1 MALWKDEFGEF
12 EQWFET
18 RALETTGKNWAKINH
33 FFCQRKSGGF
43 YCYRLL
49 KNMTTGSQWP
59 DKGKK
64 RNEPTSSRGSNA
76 GAYLFGLITW
86 PLAVILNRMP
96 LGYEDEVGFH
106 LGARSSRGKRGIG
119 ILAENQINPPQEQP
133 QDDYPPSHRP
143 E

>member
-43 YCYRLL
+43 FCCWLL
-49 KNMTTGSQWP
+49 KNMTTGSQRS
-59 DKGKK
+59 DEGNK
-64 RNEPTSSRGSNA
+64 RNEPTSSRGRIA
-76 GAYLFGLITW
+76 GVYLFGMITW
-86 PLAVILNRMP
+86 LLTPILDRMP

-106 LGARSSRGKRGIG
+106 LGARSPRGEPGIG
-119 ILAENQINPPQEQP
+119 TLPENQTKQPQEQP
-133 QDDYPPSHRP
+133 QDDYPPGHRP

>member
-1 MALWKDEFGEF
+1 VLKFAYSHWR
-12 EQWFET
+12 QWVYGKANLEKCKKQPET
-18 RALETTGKNWAKINH
+18 PVLLRPQA
-33 FFCQRKSGGF
+33 KSGGF
-43 YCYRLL
+43 FCYRLL

-76 GAYLFGLITW
+76 GASLFGLIAW
-86 PLAVILNRMP
+86 PLAAILNRMP

-106 LGARSSRGKRGIG
+106 LGARSSRGERGIG
-119 ILAENQINPPQEQP
+119 TLAENHINPPQEQP